1 MRAERTHRRS
11 LAGVLVLVALATTGC
26 GLFGGDDD
34 DAQDVSV
41 FSVDV
46 GDCFEAPSDV
56 EAQIS
61 DLRRVPCDRAHDRE
75 LYARAA
81 YVPAG
86 SAPSGASGDA
96 SASPSASAD
105 ASAPTDS
112 SAYPGDEALT
122 AYAEATCAQAFSD
135 YVGVDYLDSSLFFTY
150 LVPSPRSWEDDD
162 RSVLCF
168 VGAAGTPLKGSVK
181 GSKR

>member
-1 MRAERTHRRS
+1 VAV
-11 LAGVLVLVALATTGC
+11 LAIAGAASTGC

-34 DAQDVSV
+34 EAEDVSV

-46 GDCFEAPSDV
+46 GDCFKAPSDV

-61 DLRRVPCDRAHDRE
+61 DLQRVSCKTPHDRE
-75 LYARAA
+75 LYAREA

-86 SAPSGASGDA
+86 SSPTAGASAGA
-96 SASPSASAD
+96 SASPSAE
-105 ASAPTDS
+105 ASAPADS
-112 SAYPGDEALT
+112 SGYPGDEALT
-122 AYAEATCAQAFSD
+122 AYAEATCAQSFAD

-168 VGAAGTPLKGSVK
+168 VGAAGTPLEGSVK
-181 GSKR
+181 GTKR

>member
-1 MRAERTHRRS
+1 MRAEHPHR
-11 LAGVLVLVALATTGC
+11 AALAAVLALVGAASTGC
-26 GLFGGDDD
+26 GLFGGDDGD
-34 DAQDVSV
+34 GQDVSV

-61 DLRRVPCDRAHDRE
+61 DLRRVPCERPHDRE
-75 LYARAA
+75 LYAREA

-96 SASPSASAD
+96 SGSPSAD
-105 ASAPTDS
+105 ASAPVDS
-112 SAYPGDEALT
+112 SGYPGDDALT
-122 AYAEATCAQAFSD
+122 AYAEATCAQAFAG

-168 VGAAGTPLKGSVK
+168 VGAAGTPLEGSVK
-181 GSKR
+181 GTKR